1 MLILKSAELT
11 NYYQFKRKWQGIPSI
26 ERTAKGRLF
35 SAFYSGGK
43 TEQAGN
49 YVVLL
54 KSDND
59 GESWSEPI
67 AIAFEGEEKRAYD
80 ECLWIDPDGRLWFIW
95 SVMPDHGVWA
105 AICDSPED
113 DDNPLRF
120 GEPFCIGEDVMMN
133 KPTVLSDGGW
143 LFPCAVWG
151 EGVFV
156 VPEFKTKHEPRLAY
170 VYRTADRGITFER
183 LGGTDIRQRSFD
195 EHMIL
200 ELKDGRLA
208 MYVRTYYGIGVS
220 YSSDGGITWSEGG
233 DSGLQGPCSRFFIR
247 RLKSGAILLV
257 NHKNFIGRNNLT
269 AMLSHDEGVTWQ
281 DELLIDER
289 TGVSY
294 PDGTETEDG
303 YIYLTYDRDR
313 YGASEI
319 LMAVFNEADIKAGD
333 FVSEKGRSKQTI
345 SRLRY

>member
-1 MLILKSAELT
+1 MFILNCAQLT
-11 NYYQFKRKWQGIPSI
+11 NYYQSQRKWQGIPSI

-35 SAFYSGGK
+35 SAFYSGGI

-49 YVVLL
+49 YIILIM
-54 KSDND
+54 SDND
-59 GESWSEPI
+59 GETWSEPI
-67 AIAFEGEEKRAYD
+67 AVAYEGEDKRAYD
-80 ECLWIDPDGRLWFIW
+80 ECLWIDPEGRLWFIW

-105 AICDSPED
+105 AICDSPD
-113 DDNPLRF
+113 DDVPLRF
-120 GEPFCIGEDVMMN
+120 GEPFRIGEDVMMN
-133 KPTVLSDGGW
+133 KPTVISTGGW

-156 VPEFKTKHEPRLAY
+156 IPEFKTKHEPRLAF
-170 VYRTADRGITFER
+170 VYRSNDRGATFKR
-183 LGGTDIRQRSFD
+183 LGGANIRNRSFD

-220 YSSDGGITWSEGG
+220 YSSDGGITWSEGE
-233 DSGLQGPCSRFFIR
+233 DSGLKGPCSRFFIR
-247 RLKSGAILLV
+247 RLKSGAVLLV
-257 NHKNFIGRNNLT
+257 NHINFTGRNNLT
-269 AMLSHDEGVTWQ
+269 AMLSYDEGITW
-281 DELLIDER
+281 EGGLLIDER
-289 TGVSY
+289 SGVSY
-294 PDGTETEDG
+294 PDGTETPDG

-319 LMAVFNEADIKAGD
+319 LMAVFNEADIITGR
-333 FVSEKGRSKQTI
+333 FVSDKGRSKQTI